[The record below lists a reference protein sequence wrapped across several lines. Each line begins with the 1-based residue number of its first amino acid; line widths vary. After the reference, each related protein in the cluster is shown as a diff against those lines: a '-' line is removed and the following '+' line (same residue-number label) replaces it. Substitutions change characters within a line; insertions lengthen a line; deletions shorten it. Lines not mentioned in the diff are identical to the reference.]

1 MNVFKMSLF
10 YAPISPVKNER
21 GQTIT
26 PASLYPSK
34 ALTVEEVYKLITTD
48 KSLCKLTE
56 IVRAA
61 AGNDKEFR
69 AMKQQCL
76 PYVTPCG
83 TFTYRKSD
91 HLLVPSGLVVVDI
104 DHLDSHA
111 EATSLR
117 RKLFDDK
124 FLRPSL
130 VFVSPSGRGVK
141 AFVPYDLHRIPD
153 IKQNISENIYWVMNY
168 VQLTYGDSDSPAK
181 DKGVDTSGKDVV
193 RACFLSYDKGALF
206 RRS

>member
-1 MNVFKMSLF
+1 MNELKMSLF
-10 YAPISPVKNER
+10 HAPISPIKNES

-26 PASLYPSK
+26 PASLYPSQT
-34 ALTVEEVYKLITTD
+34 LGVEQVYHIITTD
-48 KSLCKLTE
+48 KSLRELTD

-61 AGNDKEFR
+61 AASDKEYR
-69 AMKQQCL
+69 KMKQQCL

-83 TFTYRKSD
+83 TFTYRRSD
-91 HLLVPSGLVVVDI
+91 RLLEPSGLVVVDI
-104 DHLDSHA
+104 DHLDSYD
-111 EATSLR
+111 EATALR

-124 FLRPSL
+124 FLRPAL

-141 AFVPYDLHRIPD
+141 AFVPYDMQRTED
-153 IKQNISENIYWVMNY
+153 IKQNIAENIYWVMNY
-168 VQLTYGDSDSPAK
+168 VQMAYGDSDSPVK